1 MTLPRGPRAPPVDGN
16 AVAVI
21 RIAVGIGWDRA
32 VARGFA
38 VCVLS
43 EAWDADGDTGWDG
56 PGPAPAAA
64 RRLAPLVAE

>member
-1 MTLPRGPRAPPVDGN
+1 M
-16 AVAVI
+16 I

-32 VARGFA
+32 VAWGYA

-43 EAWDADGDTGWDG
+43 AVWDADGDTGWDG

>member
-1 MTLPRGPRAPPVDGN
+1 
-16 AVAVI
+16 
-21 RIAVGIGWDRA
+21 
-32 VARGFA
+32 